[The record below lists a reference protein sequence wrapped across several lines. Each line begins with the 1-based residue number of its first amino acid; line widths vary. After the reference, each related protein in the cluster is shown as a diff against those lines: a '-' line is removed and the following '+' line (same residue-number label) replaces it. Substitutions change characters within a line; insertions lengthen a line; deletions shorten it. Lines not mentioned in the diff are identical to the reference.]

1 MNKKR
6 NEEQILKYIFYQSF
20 AHTFKILPYSSNGH
34 TLIYTL
40 VFTMHSP
47 NSQYLAKT
55 HNTSIIILIIK
66 SGSAIQNF

>member
-20 AHTFKILPYSSNGH
+20 AHTFKILPYSINGN

-47 NSQYLAKT
+47 T
-55 HNTSIIILIIK
+55 VNTLQKPTILTL
-66 SGSAIQNF
+66 